1 MLHDAMDAVLISS
14 NMESELVENEVVV
27 SVLDEEVPCRFAV
40 DEDLALTLQANIS
53 NAHVV
58 HSAIYVVIAS
68 RVTFDWSQ
76 IRIEQIVQRH
86 AELLVGHHVGD
97 VAHNDGKSLGAV
109 FGVLQVLLLFSVE
122 HAAHPYELAA
132 W

>member
-1 MLHDAMDAVLISS
+1 MLHDDLGAAVISS
-14 NMESELVENEVVV
+14 NMESELVENEVMV
-27 SVLDEEVPCRFAV
+27 SAFDEEVPCRFAV

-97 VAHNDGKSLGAV
+97 VAHNDGIPASAV

-122 HAAHPYELAA
+122 HAAHPQELAV